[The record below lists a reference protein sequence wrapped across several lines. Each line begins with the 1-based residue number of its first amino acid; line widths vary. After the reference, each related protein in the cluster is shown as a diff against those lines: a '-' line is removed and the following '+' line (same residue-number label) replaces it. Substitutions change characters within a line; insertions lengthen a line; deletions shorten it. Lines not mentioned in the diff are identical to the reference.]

1 MYVMLNTRPDISAA
15 VNYYSR
21 FQGIATEEHWK
32 GLKRILRYLKGTID
46 MSLRFRKTQDSTITT
61 YADADWGG
69 DSDRKSTTGFLVE
82 VYGNPV
88 CWVTRKQSTVAL
100 SSTEAE
106 YVALANASTET
117 AWTRNLLLE
126 LGRKLEG
133 PIVMYEDNQACI
145 HLLSKWEHQRLKHI
159 DIKYNFIRDLC
170 NDGIVKVVYV
180 PSERQKADLL
190 TKGLSATKFE
200 KLRNLFNL
208 K

>member
-32 GLKRILRYLKGTID
+32 GLKRILRYLRGTINL
-46 MSLRFRKTQDSTITT
+46 SLRFRKMKNSIITG

-69 DSDRKSTTGFLVE
+69 DNDRKSTTGFLIE

-88 CWVTRKQSTVAL
+88 CWVTKKQSTVAL

-106 YVALANASTET
+106 YVALATASTE
-117 AWTRNLLLE
+117 AVWTRNLLKE
-126 LGRKLEG
+126 LGWKLKD
-133 PIVMYEDNQACI
+133 PVIMYEDNQACI

-159 DIKYNFIRDLC
+159 DIKYNFIRDLS
-170 NDGIVKVVYV
+170 NDGVIRVLYV
-180 PSERQKADLL
+180 PSDLQKADLL
-190 TKGLSATKFE
+190 TKGLTGMKFE
-200 KLRNLFNL
+200 KLRKSFNL
-208 K
+208 Q